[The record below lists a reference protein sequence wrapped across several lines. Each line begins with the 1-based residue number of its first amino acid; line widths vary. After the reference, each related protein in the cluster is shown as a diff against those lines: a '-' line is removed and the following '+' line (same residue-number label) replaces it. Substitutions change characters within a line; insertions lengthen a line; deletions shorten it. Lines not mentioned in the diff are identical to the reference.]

1 MRRRMKYAVVP
12 GLARMKASAG
22 VLLLVHVGD
31 LAHAPVFLGL
41 RPVHEWV
48 QLEGVHVERL
58 RIIAEPELEPEIRA
72 HRHEFSQCL
81 VVAHRPWRHSQ
92 HEHQAR
98 DRDGSQPRSPF
109 FACFPREPGQKKRQ
123 DGDQR
128 RIDQRTHGPEGAI
141 ARPLRDRTLAAHR
154 QRRPK
159 QQREEKRRERSFPQ
173 VSDGHVRCVRQHHPK
188 PRRAYGD
195 AGAER
200 PLRDRVHRENRES
213 RENAVQNLDR
223 DVRLDAVD
231 SPNLENS
238 GHDVGKDGAKPCR
251 RPRIEERQR
260 RTEPLARRDRF
271 RDAPK
276 LVSVRHVRR
285 RGRGPVPRPPQ
296 NCQTQRQCD
305 HHDKGCRR

>member
-1 MRRRMKYAVVP
+1 MGKGIDAYGHGIIAHPQSNAEHGPHWHESPEHAVVP
-12 GLARMKASAG
+12 VSSM
-22 VLLLVHVGD
+22 
-31 LAHAPVFLGL
+31 AP
-41 RPVHEWV
+41 
-48 QLEGVHVERL
+48 
-58 RIIAEPELEPEIRA
+58 IRA
-72 HRHEFSQCL
+72 RIRGSRPRR
-81 VVAHRPWRHSQ
+81 VAATESVLCVLPTRAT
-92 HEHQAR
+92 AR
-98 DRDGSQPRSPF
+98 
-109 FACFPREPGQKKRQ
+109 KKWQ

-173 VSDGHVRCVRQHHPK
+173 VSDGHMRCVRQHHPK